1 MHSLP
6 YFFSE
11 IITEHSVFALSD
23 DTARHLI
30 QVLRMKKDEHILL
43 TDGKGRKAEAI
54 IVQADK
60 RNCSVHVKEI
70 TNEEPSSKKLSIG
83 ISILK
88 NATRFEWFLEK
99 ATEIGVS
106 EIIPLICSRT
116 ERQHFRYD
124 RMQQIIISAMLQ
136 SQQSYL
142 PVLHQ
147 PTDFKT
153 VITALDDR
161 HKLIAHCTEEEK
173 KNISEIKDMR
183 KQSGVSISSSLI
195 LIGPEGDFT
204 KDEITLALQNN
215 YTPVSLGATRLRTE
229 TAGIVAATLLIQ

>member
-1 MHSLP
+1 MMHHLP

-11 IITEHSVFALSD
+11 RITPHSVFALND
-23 DTARHLI
+23 ETAKHII

-43 TDGKGRKAEAI
+43 TDGKGNKAEAI

-70 TNEEPSSKKLSIG
+70 LHEGTSSKKISIA

-99 ATEIGVS
+99 ATEIGIS

-116 ERQHFRYD
+116 ERQYFRYE
-124 RMQQIIISAMLQ
+124 RMLQIIISALLQ
-136 SQQSYL
+136 SRQSYL

-153 VITALDDR
+153 AITELNYDG
-161 HKLIAHCTEEEK
+161 KFIAHCIDEEK
-173 KNISEIKDMR
+173 KTIQEISNSASPVPANAI
-183 KQSGVSISSSLI
+183 I

-204 KDEITLALQNN
+204 KEEITYALQNN
-215 YTPVSLGATRLRTE
+215 YISVSLGNTRLRTE
-229 TAGIVAATLLIQ
+229 TAGIVAATLLV